1 MVLLIY
7 VSSCRVAVK
16 QSQEGRS
23 IGPLTMGA
31 VLCMWWPGGS
41 LSRFACSSGC
51 VLAKF
56 YDFIIKC
63 QVLKLVYSK
72 HIGISSQTI
81 AYLHLV

>member
-7 VSSCRVAVK
+7 VNRYRVAVK
-16 QSQEGRS
+16 QSQEGR
-23 IGPLTMGA
+23 IIRPLMMGA
-31 VLCMWWPGGS
+31 DLCMWWPGRS
-41 LSRFACSSGC
+41 LSRFVCSSGC

-63 QVLKLVYSK
+63 LVLKLVYSK
-72 HIGISSQTI
+72 HIGISSHII